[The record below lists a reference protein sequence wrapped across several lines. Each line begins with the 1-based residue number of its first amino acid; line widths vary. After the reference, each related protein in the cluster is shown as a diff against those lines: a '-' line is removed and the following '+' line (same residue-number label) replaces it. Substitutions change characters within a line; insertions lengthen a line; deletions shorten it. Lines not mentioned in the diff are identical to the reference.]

1 MSHSM
6 RALALAVGVSFVA
19 LTGFA
24 QAQAPNPANPPAAA
38 APAKPDAPRGPWAK
52 MSPEDRAAFFDARI
66 AGLKA
71 GLKLTPDQDKL
82 WPNVE
87 TALRDGGKSMAT
99 MYEKYGK
106 EARPK
111 DPIEAMRR
119 MSEASILRGETMKKL
134 ADAAAPLYGTLSE
147 DQKRRLPHLMRG
159 LGGGMGRH
167 HMGGHFGGG
176 RFGDGPGFDGP
187 RGPRGE
193 GGRGPGMMGDGPDGE
208 RGGRHWW
215 NR

>member
-1 MSHSM
+1 
-6 RALALAVGVSFVA
+6 
-19 LTGFA
+19 
-24 QAQAPNPANPPAAA
+24 
-38 APAKPDAPRGPWAK
+38 
-52 MSPEDRAAFFDARI
+52 MSPEDRAAIFDARI

-119 MSEASILRGETMKKL
+119 MSEASIPVSYTHL
-134 ADAAAPLYGTLSE
+134 DVY
-147 DQKRRLPHLMRG
+147 KRQS
-159 LGGGMGRH
+159 
-167 HMGGHFGGG
+167 
-176 RFGDGPGFDGP
+176 
-187 RGPRGE
+187 
-193 GGRGPGMMGDGPDGE
+193 
-208 RGGRHWW
+208 
-215 NR
+215 